1 MKMSV
6 FQVLFIEIA
15 RNHLAGVTNPLRYA
29 MMGTQNHSVM
39 IKLSEK
45 DTGDMHELGTIYYVI
60 ETVEKLVAENDLKEV
75 ASITLEVGE
84 VSGIIPEYL
93 TDFWLYA
100 RKKTELFQET
110 ELKIEPIHAVTY
122 CQACGKTYPTIPQGK
137 ICSHCGSGNTFLI
150 TGNEYNIKEIE
161 AC

>member
-1 MKMSV
+1 
-6 FQVLFIEIA
+6 
-15 RNHLAGVTNPLRYA
+15 
-29 MMGTQNHSVM
+29 M
-39 IKLSEK
+39 IKFSER
-45 DTGDMHELGTIYYVI
+45 DSGDMHELGTIYYVI
-60 ETVEKLVAENDLKEV
+60 ETVEKLAAENDLKEV

-93 TDFWLYA
+93 SDFWLYA

-122 CQACGKTYPTIPQGK
+122 CQDCGQTYPTIPQGK
-137 ICSHCGSGNTFLI
+137 ICPHCGSGNTFLV
-150 TGNEYNIKEIE
+150 TGNEYSIKEIE